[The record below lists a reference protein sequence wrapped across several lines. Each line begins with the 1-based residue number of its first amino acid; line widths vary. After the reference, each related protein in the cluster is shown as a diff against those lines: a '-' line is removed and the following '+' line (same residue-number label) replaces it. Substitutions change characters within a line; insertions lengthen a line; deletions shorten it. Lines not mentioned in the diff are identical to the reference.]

1 MLFFALIALLYRF
14 FVSYFLLMLMVAY
27 ICFPFFSIAVI
38 YYVRGKLEFRLES
51 PATIER
57 GNHVGLKLHIK
68 NTSPFPIARSRIT
81 LNLQNLFYDQ
91 PDDYTFICGIPAG
104 KESTIS
110 LPIYC
115 NHSGALSFSL
125 KSVHI
130 WDYTG
135 MGDLPIN
142 ADASATTIALPHV
155 LDAEFTTDAIGG
167 AGLTELVEQE
177 TKGNDS
183 STVIDTRDYQ
193 PGDKLQRIHWKL
205 STKLD
210 KLLVK
215 EYGSISSNDVFVLIE
230 LYKNPDDTADLSAE
244 SLSHSR
250 FDGIFDVYITLMEHL
265 IAEKRPFFLNWYS
278 PSLDELKKEEITT
291 RDTGLAVLNQLFYET
306 VSTVPND
313 GLAMCKK
320 TMDEYGDI
328 IYICPSYPECMS
340 SLSGQEFTPLFSYTK
355 HGKTYA
361 SAFHIQL

>member
-1 MLFFALIALLYRF
+1 MLFLVLIALLYRF

-27 ICFPFFSIAVI
+27 ICFPFFSIAVM

-51 PATIER
+51 PASIER
-57 GNHVGLKLHIK
+57 GNPAGLTLHIK
-68 NTSPFPIARSRIT
+68 NTSPFPIARAMIT

-91 PDDYTFICGIPAG
+91 PDDYTFVCGIPAG

-110 LPIYC
+110 LPVNCEY
-115 NHSGALSFSL
+115 SGAHTFSL
-125 KSVHI
+125 KEVRI

-135 MGDLPIN
+135 MGDLAISAE
-142 ADASATTIALPHV
+142 ADTSTIALPCV
-155 LDAEFTTDAIGG
+155 LEEEFTTEAIGG

-230 LYKNPDDTADLSAE
+230 LYKNLEGAPDLETE
-244 SLSHSR
+244 SIAHKR
-250 FDGIFDVYITLMEHL
+250 FDRIFDVYITLMEHL
-265 IAEKRPFFLNWYS
+265 LSEKRPFFLNWFS
-278 PSLDELKKEEITT
+278 PSTGELKQEEITSKDDGVT
-291 RDTGLAVLNQLFYET
+291 VLNQLFYET
-306 VSTVPND
+306 VSTDPND
-313 GLAMCKK
+313 ALSLCKK

-328 IYICPSYPECMS
+328 IYICPAYPECENN
-340 SLSGQEFTPLFSYTK
+340 LSGMDIKTLFSCTEN
-355 HGKTYA
+355 GKVYA
-361 SAFHIQL
+361 SAFHVKI